1 MCMHICAIMDE
12 KRFKLIEVAKAYF
25 LESHTQAEIA
35 QQLGISRSQVS
46 RYLTEARDQGIVQIR
61 IIDET
66 SQTSDINQV
75 LEKRYP
81 HLKHILIT
89 PIFEQAPEI
98 IRANIGRYA
107 ANFLVETLQ
116 PGQQVTL
123 GCGRTLEAMVRA
135 LPERKITG
143 ISVIQAMGNLGHE
156 AHKID
161 YNEIARVAAEK
172 LGGKVH
178 YLSAPA
184 ILGIGSGSAKEF
196 LRTNPMLADALA
208 IANEADIFLFGIGS
222 IESDLV
228 YTRFGLIQEH
238 ELQELKGKVVGDIC
252 GRFFDIH
259 GHEISSA
266 FEQRLIG
273 INLKSIRD
281 AKYAIALAG
290 GADKAAP
297 LLGAIRG
304 KWINGLISDEQTVH
318 SILALDDAYP
328 IMTES

>member
-1 MCMHICAIMDE
+1 MCAIVDE
-12 KRFKLIEVAKAYF
+12 KRHKLIEVAKAYF
-25 LESHTQAEIA
+25 LESRTQAEIA

-46 RYLTEARDQGIVQIR
+46 RYLTEAREQSIVQIR
-61 IIDET
+61 IVDEID
-66 SQTSDINQV
+66 QTAAIGQV
-75 LEKRYP
+75 LSERYP
-81 HLKHILIT
+81 HLKHVLVAPT
-89 PIFEQAPEI
+89 FEHAPET

-107 ANFLVETLQ
+107 ANLLVEILQ

-123 GCGRTLEAMVRA
+123 GCGRTMEAMVKA
-135 LPERKITG
+135 LTERKIAD

-228 YTRFGLIQEH
+228 YTRYGLIQEH

-259 GHEISSA
+259 GREISSA

-273 INLKSIRD
+273 IDLINIRK
-281 AKYAIALAG
+281 AKYALALAG

-318 SILALDDAYP
+318 SILALDDTYP
-328 IMTES
+328 MAEA

>member
-1 MCMHICAIMDE
+1 MCAAMDA
-12 KRFKLIEVAKAYF
+12 KRHKLIEVAKAYF
-25 LESHTQAEIA
+25 LENRTQAEIA
-35 QQLGISRSQVS
+35 KQLGISRSQVS
-46 RYLTEARDQGIVQIR
+46 RYLTEAREQGIVQIR
-61 IIDET
+61 IIDEI
-66 SQTSDINQV
+66 SQTTDIDQV
-75 LEKRYP
+75 LKKRYP
-81 HLKHILIT
+81 HLRHVLIA
-89 PIFEQAPEI
+89 PIFEHTPEI

-107 ANFLVETLQ
+107 ANLLVETLQ
-116 PGQQVTL
+116 TGQQVTL
-123 GCGRTLEAMVRA
+123 GCGRTLEAMVKA
-135 LPERKITG
+135 LPERKIAG

-184 ILGIGSGSAKEF
+184 ILGIGSGSAEEF
-196 LRTNPMLADALA
+196 LRTNPMLAGALA
-208 IANEADIFLFGIGS
+208 IANEADIFIFGIGS

-228 YTRFGLIQEH
+228 YTRFGLIQEQ

-259 GHEISSA
+259 GREIGSA

-273 INLKSIRD
+273 INLKSLRS

-318 SILALDDAYP
+318 SILVLDDTYP
-328 IMTES
+328 MAET